1 MKRSRR
7 KTGIKNIQRNE
18 CNGKKNKERGIGT
31 REAKDVSN
39 ERLNVAGCS
48 RRCSRSIVLSV
59 RTGFQRGKVKT
70 YATEI

>member
-18 CNGKKNKERGIGT
+18 CNSKKNKERCIGT
-31 REAKDVSN
+31 WETKDVSN

-59 RTGFQRGKVKT
+59 GTGFQRGKVKT